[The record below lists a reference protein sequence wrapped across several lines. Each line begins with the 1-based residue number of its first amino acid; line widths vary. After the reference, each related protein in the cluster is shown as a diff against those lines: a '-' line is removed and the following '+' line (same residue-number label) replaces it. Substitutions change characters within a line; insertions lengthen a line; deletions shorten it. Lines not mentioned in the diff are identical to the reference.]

1 MRITHP
7 ANTAIKSRNY
17 SDHLY
22 RDNNMK
28 NFITSLL
35 VLISLAAPTVQADV
49 NLKFGVYTSDKP
61 LTMVKMFRP
70 LLNALEN
77 NLAEQLG
84 ESVSISL
91 QVASSYDQ
99 GIDDLVSGKVDF
111 ARMGPASYI
120 TSKDINP
127 DLQLL
132 AMESKKGK
140 KIFYGIICVQE
151 QSPIKKISELK
162 GLSFAFGNERS
173 TIGRYLSQH
182 LLTINGVHANDLAS
196 YEYLGRHD
204 RVGTAVGAG
213 QFDAG
218 ALKEGTF
225 KKLKG
230 KGVKIRELSRF
241 PNVTKP
247 WIASSNMSKELF
259 TTIKE
264 TLLKLTDATALKG
277 IKKQGFL
284 SAHDNDYTIIRESMQ
299 KNADFFQKAGN
310 N

>member
-1 MRITHP
+1 
-7 ANTAIKSRNY
+7 
-17 SDHLY
+17 
-22 RDNNMK
+22 MK
-28 NFITSLL
+28 NLIISLL
-35 VLISLAAPTVQADV
+35 VLISLVATTVQAEIK
-49 NLKFGVYTSDKP
+49 LKFGVYTSDKP

-70 LLNALEN
+70 LLNALEK
-77 NLAEQLG
+77 NLTEQL
-84 ESVSISL
+84 EEPVSISL
-91 QVASSYDQ
+91 QVAGSYDQ

-120 TSKDINP
+120 TSKDLNP
-127 DLQLL
+127 GLQLL

-140 KIFYGIICVQE
+140 KIFYGIICVQQ
-151 QSPIKKISELK
+151 QSPIKNLSELK
-162 GLSFAFGNERS
+162 GHSFAFGNERS

-182 LLTINGVHANDLAS
+182 LLTNNGVLASDLAS

-213 QFDAG
+213 QFEAG
-218 ALKEGTF
+218 ARKESTF
-225 KKLKG
+225 KKLIE
-230 KGVKIRELSRF
+230 KGVKIRALSRF

-284 SAHDNDYTIIRESMQ
+284 AAHDNDYTIIRESMQ
-299 KNADFFQKAGN
+299 KNAAFFQKAGN